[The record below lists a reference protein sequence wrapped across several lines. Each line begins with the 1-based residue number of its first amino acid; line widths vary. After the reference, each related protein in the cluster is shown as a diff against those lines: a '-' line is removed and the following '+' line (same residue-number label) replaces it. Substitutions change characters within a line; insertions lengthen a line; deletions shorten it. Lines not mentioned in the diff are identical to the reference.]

1 MSSVGFISER
11 RERIMSSP
19 VISLKNVTKKFEKRK
34 IFGKKFLFTALDD
47 ITLEIPRGERLSII
61 GESGSGKTTLARI
74 AAGLEKPTSG
84 NVFWFGKDIS
94 EISKGE
100 FNKIRPKVQYI
111 HQNPYTSLNH
121 ARTIFSILAD
131 PLKKHKNPN
140 NLKEEVSRLL
150 KMVGLVPPEYFFNK
164 YPRHL
169 SGGGMQRLA
178 IARAMI
184 PDPEVIFA
192 DEIVSMVDVSFRA
205 AIVNLLNKLNKE
217 MNVTIVM
224 ISHDIGV
231 ARYFSYGGG
240 RIAVLCRGS
249 MIEIAPAEEL
259 LGNPMHPYT
268 RALILASPVTDP
280 ELAKMKAKLLLKY
293 NKPEEVWE
301 TEIAEIKGCKY
312 APLCPFATEECWK
325 EKPRLR
331 KVDGNHLVACH
342 RVKELPEW
350 ELRGA

>member
-1 MSSVGFISER
+1 MPSH
-11 RERIMSSP
+11 
-19 VISLKNVTKKFEKRK
+19 VISLKNVTKIFKKRK
-34 IFGKKFLFTALDD
+34 LFGKKFLFTALDD
-47 ITLEIPRGERLSII
+47 ITLEVPRGERLSII

-74 AAGLEKPTSG
+74 AAGLEEPTLG
-84 NVFWFGKDIS
+84 KVFWLGKDLS
-94 EISKGE
+94 EISKEE
-100 FNKIRPKVQYI
+100 FRKLRPKVQYI

-121 ARTIFSILAD
+121 SRTIFSILAD
-131 PLKKHKNPN
+131 PLRKHKNPE

-192 DEIVSMVDVSFRA
+192 DEIVSMVDTSFRA
-205 AIVNLLNKLNKE
+205 AIVELLHELNEK
-217 MNVTIVM
+217 MNVTMIM

-231 ARYFSYGGG
+231 ARYFSHDGG
-240 RIAVLCRGS
+240 RIAVLCRGA
-249 MIEIAPAEEL
+249 MIEIAPAEKV

-280 ELAKMKAKLLLKY
+280 ELSRKKAKFLLKY

-301 TEIAEIKGCKY
+301 TEIAAIKGCKY
-312 APLCPFATEECWK
+312 APLCPFATERCWK
-325 EKPRLR
+325 EKPRLE
-331 KVDGNHLVACH
+331 KVDGDHFVACH
-342 RVKELPEW
+342 RAKDLPEW